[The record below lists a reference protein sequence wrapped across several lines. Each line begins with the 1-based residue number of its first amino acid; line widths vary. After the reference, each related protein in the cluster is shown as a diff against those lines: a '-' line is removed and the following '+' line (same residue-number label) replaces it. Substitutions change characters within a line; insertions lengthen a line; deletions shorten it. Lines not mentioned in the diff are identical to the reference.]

1 MRGAWTPQQRLLTA
15 GLVFMVTAVG
25 FEGLAV
31 PTVLPATLAQLGGL
45 PLYGWAFSGFW
56 LSSLVG
62 ITLSGVEA
70 DRHGPR
76 APMVAGALL
85 FAGGLLIAG
94 QASGMEWVVVGRVV
108 QGIGAGAIASIV
120 YVVIARGY
128 DASAQPR
135 MIAVISSAWVVPGLV
150 GPAVAGYVAQESS
163 WRWTFLALAPLLP
176 LAAVALAGSLA
187 RLGPPVSVPRD
198 QARDLRP
205 VRDAVVLAFAAA
217 LVLGALTQGQALLVL
232 PTLLVGVL
240 LAIRPLQHLLPDG
253 TLGARPGRGAAV
265 AVLGLISV
273 AFFGVEAFVPLAVV
287 SMRGASTVA
296 GGLALTAAAVTWAAG
311 SWLQARMTGRGSRRA
326 LIAAGIL
333 LIAVGIALE
342 AAVPLTSLAPVWLA
356 AAGWAISGL
365 GMGIAYST
373 ATLTII
379 ESAPAGGEGAASAAV
394 QLANTLG
401 IGLGTGV
408 AGAVVAFG
416 AAGTLGEAPAI
427 AIADVLMLVVCGVT
441 LAIVGRMPDAAPDS
455 PARREAVPV
464 SHPGL

>member
-1 MRGAWTPQQRLLTA
+1 MRGAWTPRQRLLTA

-31 PTVLPATLAQLGGL
+31 PTVLPATLAQFGGL

-70 DRHGPR
+70 DRRGPR

-128 DASAQPR
+128 DAAAQPR
-135 MIAVISSAWVVPGLV
+135 MIAVISSAWVLPGLV
-150 GPAVAGYVAQESS
+150 GPALAGYVAQEAS

-176 LAAVALAGSLA
+176 LAAAALAAPLA
-187 RLGPPVSVPRD
+187 RLGPPAGKPLER
-198 QARDLRP
+198 ARDLRP
-205 VRDAVVLAFAAA
+205 VWDAVVLACATA
-217 LVLGALTQGQALLVL
+217 LVLGALTQGQILLVL
-232 PTLLVGVL
+232 PAILVSVALGF
-240 LAIRPLQHLLPDG
+240 RPLQRLLPDG

-265 AVLGLISV
+265 AVLGLISI

-287 SMRGASTVA
+287 SMRGASTVT

-311 SWLQARMTGRGSRRA
+311 SWLQARLTRGSRRA
-326 LIAAGIL
+326 LTAAGVA
-333 LIAVGIALE
+333 LIGFGIVLE
-342 AAVPLTSLAPVWLA
+342 AVVPLTSLAPVWLA
-356 AAGWAISGL
+356 AAGWGVSGL

-408 AGAVVAFG
+408 AGAVVAYG

-441 LAIVGRMPDAAPDS
+441 LAIVGRMPDAAPDAAA
-455 PARREAVPV
+455 PREAMPV